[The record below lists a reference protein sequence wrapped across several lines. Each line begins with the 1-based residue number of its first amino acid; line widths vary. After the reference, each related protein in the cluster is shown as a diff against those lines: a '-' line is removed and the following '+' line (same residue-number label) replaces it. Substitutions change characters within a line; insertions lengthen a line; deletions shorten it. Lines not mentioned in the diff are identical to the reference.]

1 MEGYK
6 ATIIKASKELS
17 AIEKIKMKDMQDA
30 IQLDDAVGEGDRF
43 YLKPEVFAHVQI
55 HNERSKNEKDYE
67 KLIIIAADGQKY
79 VTGSQ
84 SFFNSFMDIAE
95 DMEDEE
101 TPWAVTVFRRPSKN
115 YSGTYITC
123 SITDVISE

>member
-1 MEGYK
+1 MEGYT
-6 ATIIKASKELS
+6 ATIIKTNKELS

-30 IQLDDAVGEGDRF
+30 KQLDEVVGDNDRF

-55 HNERSKNEKDYE
+55 HNDRSKNEKDYE
-67 KLIIIAADGQKY
+67 KLIIVADDGEKY

-84 SFFNSFMDIAE
+84 SFFNSFMDIADE
-95 DMEDEE
+95 MERSDE
-101 TPWAVTVFRRPSKN
+101 PWAVTVFRRPSKN